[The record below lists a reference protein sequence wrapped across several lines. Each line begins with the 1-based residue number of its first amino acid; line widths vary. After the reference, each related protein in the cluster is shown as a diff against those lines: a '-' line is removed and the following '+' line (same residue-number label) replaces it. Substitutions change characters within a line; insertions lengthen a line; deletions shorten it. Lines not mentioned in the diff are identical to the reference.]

1 MSNGVKMI
9 FIMYNIAINDEVMQ
23 ILKCLE
29 IEDYTRWEKTTGCGK
44 ISGPHLGT
52 NVWPA
57 VNSVLAVAVE
67 DDKKNRLI
75 EEIKKMRQKL
85 GKEGIKAFVLPLE
98 EIT

>member
-1 MSNGVKMI
+1 MKMI

-23 ILKCLE
+23 ILKGVE
-29 IEDYTRWEKTTGCGK
+29 IEDYTRWERAIGCGK
-44 ISGPHLGT
+44 TSGPHLG
-52 NVWPA
+52 NHIWPA

-75 EEIKKMRQKL
+75 EETKKMRQKL

>member
-1 MSNGVKMI
+1 MKMI
-9 FIMYNIAINDEVMQ
+9 FIMYNIAINDEVVQ
-23 ILKCLE
+23 ILKDE
-29 IEDYTRWEKTTGCGK
+29 GIEEYTRWERATGCGK
-44 ISGPHLGT
+44 TSGPHLGSHI
-52 NVWPA
+52 WPA

-67 DDKKNRLI
+67 DDKKNQLI

>member
-9 FIMYNIAINDEVMQ
+9 FIMYNIAINDEVIQ
-23 ILKCLE
+23 ILKSLE
-29 IEDYTRWEKTTGCGK
+29 IEGYTRWEKATGCGK
-44 ISGPHLGT
+44 TSGPHLGT

>member
-1 MSNGVKMI
+1 MKLVI
-9 FIMYNIAINDEVMQ
+9 ICYNIAIHEEVLE
-23 ILKCLE
+23 ILKEVC
-29 IEDYTRWEKTTGCGK
+29 IHSYTRFEKAQGVGK
-44 ISGPHLGT
+44 TSGPHLGT

-75 EEIKKMRQKL
+75 EEIKKMRQQL

>member
-1 MSNGVKMI
+1 MKMI
-9 FIMYNIAINDEVMQ
+9 FIMYNIAINDEVME

-29 IEDYTRWEKTTGCGK
+29 IEDYTRWERTTGCGK
-44 ISGPHLGT
+44 ASGPHLGT

>member
-1 MSNGVKMI
+1 MKMI

-23 ILKCLE
+23 ILKDVG
-29 IEDYTRWEKTTGCGK
+29 IEDYTRWERATGCGK
-44 ISGPHLGT
+44 TSGSHLG
-52 NVWPA
+52 NHIWPP

-75 EEIKKMRQKL
+75 ERIKELRKKL

>member
-1 MSNGVKMI
+1 MKMI

-23 ILKCLE
+23 ILKDVG
-29 IEDYTRWEKTTGCGK
+29 IEDYTRWERVTGCGK
-44 ISGPHLGT
+44 TSGSHLGT
-52 NVWPA
+52 HVWPP

-75 EEIKKMRQKL
+75 EETKKMRQKL
-85 GKEGIKAFVLPLE
+85 GKKGIKAFVLPAE

>member
-1 MSNGVKMI
+1 MKLVVI
-9 FIMYNIAINDEVMQ
+9 CYNIAINEEVMEV
-23 ILKCLE
+23 LKELE
-29 IEDYTRWEKTTGCGK
+29 IKSYTRFERTQGAGNLA
-44 ISGPHLGT
+44 GPHLGT

-75 EEIKKMRQKL
+75 ERIKELRKKS